1 MEPNTPDTGVKS
13 PAAPVGAGRGITDTS
28 PDPIKTLRGVHD
40 LPSYYLRVPEL
51 WPVGPVGYRQLAPLV
66 REYLNAIMDMYMRD
80 DMPELWACYVV
91 ALGKLYMAQPKI
103 VLGKSMLHDLG
114 KSKREALKRF
124 VARWESLGFE
134 KGI

>member
-1 MEPNTPDTGVKS
+1 MPTRPSVEDAKTPV
-13 PAAPVGAGRGITDTS
+13 APVDAGRGISDADQ
-28 PDPIKTLRGVHD
+28 DPINTLRGVHD
-40 LPSYYLRVPEL
+40 LPSYYLRLPKL
-51 WPVGPVGYRQLAPLV
+51 WPLRIVGYRQLAPLV
-66 REYLNAIMDMYMRD
+66 REYLNAIMDLYMRD

-91 ALGKLYMAQPKI
+91 ALGKLYMAHPNI

-134 KGI
+134 K